1 VTRDGSE
8 GRDSEVEIHSIKEL
22 AGIHIGKRVRLQ
34 NPEGGFIEGTLAKL
48 TAEINA
54 PYGSTTLYE
63 VELDEFKTAWDSKTR
78 IKFWVNGVDSA
89 KEIDE

>member
-1 VTRDGSE
+1 M
-8 GRDSEVEIHSIKEL
+8 EINSIKEL
-22 AGIHIGKRVRLQ
+22 AGMHIGKRVRLQ